1 MDPFIWFVAI
11 GTISLALCLL
21 FGKTVI
27 SVRPT
32 MNANIG
38 FSLLVVALLAA
49 IPLLQWVKGSKSEPA
64 LSKAPPVGPPVHPKF
79 NEAKTINPLKPGD
92 APPAIPAEGWMN
104 SPMGA
109 PNTQGKFVV
118 LDAWALWCPIC
129 KSTAPGLVELSK
141 KYAGKEVQFIS
152 INNLGESSTRPFM
165 EQNEISWPSA
175 YGVDLNYFGLLDAI
189 NKESAIMGYEV
200 KPTILLLDRKGKI
213 IWSDNHARYLHQ
225 APEKTTNDLDEAIGK
240 ALLGQPT
247 PSPNIDKEAAKLS
260 DKIPSY
266 QN

>member
-1 MDPFIWFVAI
+1 MDPFLWFAAL
-11 GTISLALCLL
+11 GTISLALFLL
-21 FGKTVI
+21 VGKTAFAI
-27 SVRPT
+27 RPT
-32 MNANIG
+32 MSANFG
-38 FSLLVVALLAA
+38 FSLLVIALIAA
-49 IPLLQWVKGSKSEPA
+49 IPLLQWGKGIKGEPA

-79 NEAKTINPLKPGD
+79 NEAKSITPLKQGY
-92 APPAIPAEGWMN
+92 APPTIPAEGWIN
-104 SPMGA
+104 A
-109 PNTQGKFVV
+109 PQGGHNFQGKVVV

-129 KSTAPGLVELSK
+129 KSTAPGLVELSR

-225 APEKTTNDLDEAIGK
+225 DPEKTNKDLDEAIGK
-240 ALLGQPT
+240 ALLGQLI
-247 PSPNIDKEAAKLS
+247 PSPNPGKEAAKFP
-260 DKIPSY
+260 DKIPS
-266 QN
+266 N